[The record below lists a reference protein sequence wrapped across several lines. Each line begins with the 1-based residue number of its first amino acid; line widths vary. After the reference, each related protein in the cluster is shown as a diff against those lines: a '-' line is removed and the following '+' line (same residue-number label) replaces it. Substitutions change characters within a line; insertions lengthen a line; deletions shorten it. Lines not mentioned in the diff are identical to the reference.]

1 MMTLFIFELKK
12 LFKQKLIWFLVG
24 LTLVVTIGLYGFQIV
39 MTAAT
44 RQQVLNQYDFSINLH
59 LDFAETYRLEREEAI
74 QAEDKA
80 WIEEAREQESGF
92 QQNYEKALSQKQA
105 YQSGNYDTILQD
117 QLEASEWIVDPHIEG
132 AYGIEDQYVSDFT
145 LRASYA
151 KNQYLVEKQIEP
163 FVQNTTHFMF
173 LKTVYDDFTG
183 PSLESWESQTSRYST
198 QASYFMYQLIQAVY
212 LLAVILI
219 GCFIFG
225 NTFSSEIQKKTE
237 KIRLTQVLP
246 YKHHQLFI
254 AKFTAGYLA
263 LLIYVAV
270 MIGVPL
276 IVATLFDQFGSLD
289 YPVLV
294 YDGYTTNSMM
304 ENEVLDTFHF
314 ITLRMYFLKALLLA
328 CASSFMIYG
337 LYFLVSQW
345 SKEPILTVILTGVV
359 CYLGLLLP
367 SPYNPFQYLMI
378 DQVITKEIQLRTW
391 NASFH
396 YTTGVLLTFT
406 LGLLFVYLSYRIFK
420 RKF

>member
-1 MMTLFIFELKK
+1 MKTLFIFELKK

-24 LTLVVTIGLYGFQIV
+24 LTLIVTIGLYGFQIV
-39 MTAAT
+39 MTATT

-74 QAEDKA
+74 QAEDEA
-80 WIEEAREQESGF
+80 WIEEATEQENRFF
-92 QQNYEKALSQKQA
+92 QSYENVLSLKQD
-105 YQSGNYDTILQD
+105 YQSGNYETILQD
-117 QLEASEWIVDPHIEG
+117 QLESSEWIVDPHIEG
-132 AYGIEDQYVSDFT
+132 AYGIADQYVSDFT

-151 KNQYLVEKQIEP
+151 ENQYLVEKQIEP

-173 LKTVYDDFTG
+173 LKTAYDDFTG
-183 PSLESWESQTSRYST
+183 PSLESWENQTSRYST
-198 QASYFMYQLIQAVY
+198 QASYFMYQLIQATY
-212 LLAVILI
+212 LVVVILI

-225 NTFSSEIQKKTE
+225 NTFSSEIQKKTQ
-237 KIRLTQVLP
+237 KIRFTQVLP
-246 YKHHQLFI
+246 YKRGQLFI
-254 AKFTAGYLA
+254 AKFSAGYLA

-289 YPVLV
+289 YPILI
-294 YDGYTTNSMM
+294 YDGYTTNTMM

-314 ITLRMYFLKALLLA
+314 ITLRMYFLKAILLGF
-328 CASSFMIYG
+328 ASSLMIYG
-337 LYFLVSQW
+337 LYYLFSQW
-345 SKEPILTVILTGVV
+345 SKEPILTAISTVAV
-359 CYLGLLLP
+359 CYLGLLIK

-378 DQVITKEIQLRTW
+378 DQVITKEIQLQTW
-391 NASFH
+391 NTSFH
-396 YTTGVLLTFT
+396 YSTGVLLIFT